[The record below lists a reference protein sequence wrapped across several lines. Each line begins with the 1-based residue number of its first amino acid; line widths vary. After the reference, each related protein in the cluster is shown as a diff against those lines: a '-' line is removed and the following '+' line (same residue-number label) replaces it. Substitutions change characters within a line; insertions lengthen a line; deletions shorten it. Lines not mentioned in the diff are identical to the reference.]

1 MTTLADFRPLPW
13 QAAALDGMLHGRAS
27 AFAWRGG
34 VGSGK
39 SLTACVALASL
50 AYTFPGS
57 EWILGMDTHPRL
69 ELVHLPLLR
78 ALRLRA
84 SYKAADRVFE
94 FENGSV
100 LRLKH
105 LEFAGDPAAGGSPL
119 EGGNLDGIVLDECQ
133 VVDKRYLK
141 VALMRTRKR
150 RTVTARDGRTVEFPP
165 LIALSGLPIG
175 DWWTPAVRAMGGMT
189 WVPRTSDNAR
199 HLDPAY
205 IERVKAGLTERERR
219 AFLDGEELQ
228 PEGQVLY
235 GYSSRDYPEGNVLRG
250 HVIDWRTTR
259 TMLAGDLGHRSP
271 AFLLMAEVF
280 PGVWCVVREWAP
292 DRTTLPDLCDILRRD
307 VCPRRD
313 WSPGCGR
320 LPVDELVVDPAGEA
334 VSDQTG
340 HSDLELLA
348 RPSGLGMWPMVEPQ
362 GPRRSIVG
370 GLQRMNLSLEQR
382 LLLVSGR
389 VVDAGLAAPEDHR
402 TLIRCIQGY
411 RWDPR
416 NPAKPKKDDRHD
428 HHIDAWRYGWRRVLW
443 DAMPVDP
450 LEGRRPS
457 VVEPMRPIETL
468 AAARD
473 ER

>member
-1 MTTLADFRPLPW
+1 MTTLADPRPLPW

-50 AYTFPGS
+50 ATRFPAPSGFS
-57 EWILGMDTHPRL
+57 AWTRTRVSNWCTCRP
-69 ELVHLPLLR
+69 LR
-78 ALRLRA
+78 AA
-84 SYKAADRVFE
+84 APGDVQVADRVFE

-219 AFLDGEELQ
+219 
-228 PEGQVLY
+228 V
-235 GYSSRDYPEGNVLRG
+235 
-250 HVIDWRTTR
+250 
-259 TMLAGDLGHRSP
+259 
-271 AFLLMAEVF
+271 
-280 PGVWCVVREWAP
+280 
-292 DRTTLPDLCDILRRD
+292 
-307 VCPRRD
+307 PRRRGTATRG
-313 WSPGCGR
+313 PGALRLQLAR
-320 LPVDELVVDPAGEA
+320 LP
-334 VSDQTG
+334 
-340 HSDLELLA
+340 
-348 RPSGLGMWPMVEPQ
+348 
-362 GPRRSIVG
+362 
-370 GLQRMNLSLEQR
+370 
-382 LLLVSGR
+382 
-389 VVDAGLAAPEDHR
+389 
-402 TLIRCIQGY
+402 
-411 RWDPR
+411 
-416 NPAKPKKDDRHD
+416 
-428 HHIDAWRYGWRRVLW
+428 
-443 DAMPVDP
+443 
-450 LEGRRPS
+450 
-457 VVEPMRPIETL
+457 
-468 AAARD
+468 
-473 ER
+473 